1 MRSVTYK
8 FDIIKHRKTYLLI
21 ALAVMAVCVVS
32 LVWQGLN
39 LGIDFKSGTRLDISL
54 APNAKIEKAREALE
68 DMGYNNPNIRI
79 GGTKNEIVI
88 FRVDKSLSR
97 QDIQK
102 IKAKFQETFNLTPKV
117 QEQRVDPIIGREL
130 ASNAIKATVIA
141 SLCIVVYVAFRF
153 EWRFGVAAVIA
164 LVYDSLFTIGM
175 FSLLRLEVDVVF
187 IAAVLTIIGYSIN
200 DTIVIFDRI
209 RENMETMKPKKW
221 EDLAKVVNVSINQT
235 LTRSINTV
243 LTVAF
248 AAFALWLL
256 GGESIANFSL
266 ALLFGLISGAYSSV
280 FVASP
285 LWIGWKWK
293 AMQKKK
299 GEPVAAE

>member
-1 MRSVTYK
+1 MTYK

-54 APNAKIEKAREALE
+54 APNVNIEKAREALE

-79 GGTKNEIVI
+79 GGTNNEIVI

-102 IKAKFQETFNLTPKV
+102 IKAKFQETFNLNPKV

-266 ALLFGLISGAYSSV
+266 ALLFGLISGAYSSI

-299 GEPVAAE
+299 GELVAAE

>member
-54 APNAKIEKAREALE
+54 APNVNIEKAREALE

-79 GGTKNEIVI
+79 GGTNNEIVI

-102 IKAKFQETFNLTPKV
+102 IKAKFQETFNLNPKV

-266 ALLFGLISGAYSSV
+266 ALLFGLISGAYSSI

-299 GEPVAAE
+299 GELVAAE